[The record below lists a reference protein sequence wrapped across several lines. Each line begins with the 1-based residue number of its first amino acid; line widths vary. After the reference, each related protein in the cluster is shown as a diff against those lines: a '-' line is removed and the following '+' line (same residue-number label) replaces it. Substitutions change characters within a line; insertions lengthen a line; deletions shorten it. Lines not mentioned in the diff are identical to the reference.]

1 MFKNDSSD
9 STDTTGPIPEC
20 APAARREMAGAVVA
34 KLRSHWPFTV
44 EAACAAQMLAQ
55 TGSGQEEGK
64 GGASF
69 VT

>member
-9 STDTTGPIPEC
+9 LTDASGPIPEYS
-20 APAARREMAGAVVA
+20 PAARREMAGAAVV

-44 EAACAAQMLAQ
+44 EAACAAQILPQ
-55 TGSGQEEGK
+55 SGCEQEEGK